1 MDGGKH
7 WFAATVPGAGSLD
20 FRDVKAFDERTAYL
34 VSSGPGDQSR
44 IYKTTDGGARWT
56 LLFQNPDAK
65 GFFDAIGFWDRTH
78 GILLGDPVN
87 SQFAIFTT
95 GGGGQT
101 WVRRGTPP
109 ALPGEGAFAA
119 SGTSIVAVGRS
130 RAWFGTG
137 GPAAGRIFHTADG
150 GRSWTVASTPLTG
163 VSPSAGIYSLAFR
176 DELHGIAVGGDYQKP
191 LASGNTIALTDDGGR
206 TWRTPKQELAG
217 YRSGVVFL
225 DDKRVI
231 AVGPSGSEFSSDG
244 GETWKAFPAESLN
257 AVAASGRI

>member
-1 MDGGKH
+1 MLPLAATVFAASWIQQAANTTAALRGLCAVSSDVAWASGTNGTYLRTVDGGKH

-95 GGGGQT
+95 GAG
-101 WVRRGTPP
+101 VRPGYAAVLRQPYPARAPSPP
-109 ALPGEGAFAA
+109 VEPQLWRWKKPGVVRHGRTRRRPHFPYRRWRTKLDCRLNSPDRSLPVRWNLF
-119 SGTSIVAVGRS
+119 
-130 RAWFGTG
+130 
-137 GPAAGRIFHTADG
+137 
-150 GRSWTVASTPLTG
+150 
-163 VSPSAGIYSLAFR
+163 AGIPR
-176 DELHGIAVGGDYQKP
+176 
-191 LASGNTIALTDDGGR
+191 
-206 TWRTPKQELAG
+206 
-217 YRSGVVFL
+217 
-225 DDKRVI
+225 
-231 AVGPSGSEFSSDG
+231 
-244 GETWKAFPAESLN
+244 
-257 AVAASGRI
+257 